1 MKITVSSVEGVYNRA
16 TREMDYIET
25 SEGFAVVP
33 VEVEKQLRK
42 LAREYRTNVADMV
55 ALCLRYYFGDGKNHL
70 SCEHCDWCGDG
81 CGFPEVGEQT
91 TIPVLDKGMVVVG
104 LPSIDLG
111 E

>member
-1 MKITVSSVEGVYNRA
+1 MKITVSSVERVYNRA
-16 TREMDYIET
+16 TRKSDVLET

-70 SCEHCDWCGDG
+70 SCEYCEWGG
-81 CGFPEVGEQT
+81 NVCGFPEVGEQT

-104 LPSIDLG
+104 LPSTDLG